1 MAKTVNDLPHNID
14 AEKAVLGSAL
24 ISNDAALS
32 VLASLEET
40 DFYLGK
46 HQLIFRAMEYLKNE
60 QHTVIDTVSITDQL
74 IIMKEL

>member
-46 HQLIFRAMEYLKNE
+46 HQLIFRAMEYLKNNIVGM
-60 QHTVIDTVSITDQL
+60 QWQKMK
-74 IIMKEL
+74 IMIKRKKK